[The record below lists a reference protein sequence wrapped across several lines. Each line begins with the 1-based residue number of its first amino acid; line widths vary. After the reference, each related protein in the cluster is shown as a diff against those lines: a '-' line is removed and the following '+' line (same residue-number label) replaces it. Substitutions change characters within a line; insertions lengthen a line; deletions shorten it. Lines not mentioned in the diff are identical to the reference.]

1 MLEVV
6 KTVNTKLEEKGL
18 NPKDFSSTAAFV
30 RMLTADKQGA
40 NMIMTAE
47 EVRTAMEDA
56 FAKVELRDPDHL
68 YVPGR
73 VVHMYDLWNKQDSEK
88 AKNSAKEGADQVA
101 VAEVRPVERLYI
113 GDGASNLLRYIEM
126 DSRMMTDHLAPGY
139 RSSIKTLLSTQA
151 P

>member
-1 MLEVV
+1 
-6 KTVNTKLEEKGL
+6 
-18 NPKDFSSTAAFV
+18 
-30 RMLTADKQGA
+30 MLTADKQGA

-101 VAEVRPVERLYI
+101 VAEVRI
-113 GDGASNLLRYIEM
+113 
-126 DSRMMTDHLAPGY
+126 
-139 RSSIKTLLSTQA
+139 TLLQDTVAASKHFFRLKLPNYVQSIIS
-151 P
+151 

>member
-1 MLEVV
+1 
-6 KTVNTKLEEKGL
+6 
-18 NPKDFSSTAAFV
+18 
-30 RMLTADKQGA
+30 MLTADKQGA